1 MSRAERGAWTA
12 DPYLLD
18 SLLGPASDHSTG
30 RHWHHHRPQT
40 VYDALLR
47 VAPFDEPQESIQEQD
62 ELREILADALDSLTE
77 EERWIFLML
86 TTVKLSL
93 RFVGRV
99 LDVPKTTLA
108 RRRDRIVRKLQDE
121 LADSVLVQRR
131 LGVYSSSNES

>member
-1 MSRAERGAWTA
+1 
-12 DPYLLD
+12 
-18 SLLGPASDHSTG
+18 
-30 RHWHHHRPQT
+30 
-40 VYDALLR
+40 LLR

-99 LDVPKTTLA
+99 LGVPKTTLA

-121 LADSVLVQRR
+121 LADSALVQRR

>member
-1 MSRAERGAWTA
+1 M
-12 DPYLLD
+12 
-18 SLLGPASDHSTG
+18 
-30 RHWHHHRPQT
+30 
-40 VYDALLR
+40 LR

-121 LADSVLVQRR
+121 LADSALVQRR

>member
-1 MSRAERGAWTA
+1 M
-12 DPYLLD
+12 
-18 SLLGPASDHSTG
+18 
-30 RHWHHHRPQT
+30 
-40 VYDALLR
+40 LR

>member
-1 MSRAERGAWTA
+1 
-12 DPYLLD
+12 
-18 SLLGPASDHSTG
+18 
-30 RHWHHHRPQT
+30 
-40 VYDALLR
+40 LLR

-121 LADSVLVQRR
+121 LADSALVQRR

>member
-1 MSRAERGAWTA
+1 
-12 DPYLLD
+12 
-18 SLLGPASDHSTG
+18 
-30 RHWHHHRPQT
+30 
-40 VYDALLR
+40 LLR

>member
-1 MSRAERGAWTA
+1 M
-12 DPYLLD
+12 
-18 SLLGPASDHSTG
+18 
-30 RHWHHHRPQT
+30 
-40 VYDALLR
+40 LR

-121 LADSVLVQRR
+121 LTDSALVQRR

>member
-1 MSRAERGAWTA
+1 M
-12 DPYLLD
+12 
-18 SLLGPASDHSTG
+18 
-30 RHWHHHRPQT
+30 
-40 VYDALLR
+40 LR

-77 EERWIFLML
+77 EEQWIFLML

-99 LDVPKTTLA
+99 LGVPKTTLA

-121 LADSVLVQRR
+121 LADSALVQRR

>member
-1 MSRAERGAWTA
+1 M
-12 DPYLLD
+12 
-18 SLLGPASDHSTG
+18 
-30 RHWHHHRPQT
+30 
-40 VYDALLR
+40 LR

-99 LDVPKTTLA
+99 LGVPKTTLA

>member
-1 MSRAERGAWTA
+1 
-12 DPYLLD
+12 
-18 SLLGPASDHSTG
+18 
-30 RHWHHHRPQT
+30 
-40 VYDALLR
+40 LLR

-77 EERWIFLML
+77 EEQWIFLML

>member
-1 MSRAERGAWTA
+1 
-12 DPYLLD
+12 
-18 SLLGPASDHSTG
+18 
-30 RHWHHHRPQT
+30 
-40 VYDALLR
+40 LLR

-121 LADSVLVQRR
+121 LTDSALVQRR